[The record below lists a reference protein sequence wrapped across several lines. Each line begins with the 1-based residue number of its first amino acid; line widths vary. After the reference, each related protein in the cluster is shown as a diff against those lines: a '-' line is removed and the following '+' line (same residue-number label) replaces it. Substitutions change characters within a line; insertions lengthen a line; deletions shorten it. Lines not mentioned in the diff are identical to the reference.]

1 MGAFPL
7 TTSEARLARAAD
19 LLEMQEV
26 LARYATAVDAGR
38 HDLFDDVF
46 VTGAVVDF
54 SRNGGLRD
62 DYPAIKNY
70 LATAMS
76 GFATCQHY
84 FMNFLF
90 DVDGD
95 TGGGR
100 FYCFTQM
107 VTLNDGSEELLAD
120 GGYYDV
126 TFRRTEDGWRVQEL
140 IAGLTWLDG
149 TWPEGVP
156 RPAWYGVSTSRY

>member
-1 MGAFPL
+1 MGA
-7 TTSEARLARAAD
+7 TDRLSRAAD

-26 LARYATAVDAGR
+26 LARYATAVDAKQPELLER
-38 HDLFDDVF
+38 VF
-46 VTGAVVDF
+46 IEGSVVDF
-54 SRNGGLRD
+54 TKNGGIRD
-62 DYPAIKNY
+62 TYPAITDY
-70 LATAMS
+70 LLVAMAS
-76 GFATCQHY
+76 FATCQHY

-107 VTLNDGSEELLAD
+107 VTLTDDGGEQLLAD

-126 TFRRTEDGWRVQEL
+126 TFTRTAQGWRLQEMV
-140 IAGLTWLDG
+140 AGLTWLDG

-156 RPAWYGVSTSRY
+156 RPAWFGVSNDRY